1 MSAPSSSRRPKSSGH
16 ESVILL
22 VDDDPDYRMLVRD
35 ALESLDLPVKVYE
48 CVDGWEGI
56 RFLKEAGSGEKPPRP
71 HLVLLDLEM
80 PGANGLE
87 VLANLRADGR
97 YRDLPVV
104 VMTGVDDDDV
114 ERRALN
120 VGASSYAC
128 KVPDT
133 EDMLRRVEAAAR
145 YWTTVHRQLAART
158 NAA

>member
-1 MSAPSSSRRPKSSGH
+1 MPKPIPPHDTRPRGS

-48 CVDGWEGI
+48 CVDGCEGI
-56 RFLKEAGSGEKPPRP
+56 RFLQRAGSGEETPRP
-71 HLVLLDLEM
+71 NLVLLDLEM
-80 PGANGLE
+80 PGADGLE